1 MSQGKRNLIIKI
13 LIVGALLLLSQQA
26 SAQGWRPV
34 RGGITFGISG
44 MALLSQQNGFRDFLI
59 VHDNKQKNQGRL
71 AIISIKGQNQP
82 EYFPID
88 WPSNTELPIDLEA
101 LTSIPG
107 KIDSRFIAL
116 SSAGKAYEI
125 KIDPTD
131 KTISVLQVFE
141 LPEIPPGSNFE
152 AFALQNI
159 QGQLVAVWAHRGA
172 GKEPATIYWGVLD
185 LVKYQITPAGSAQ
198 LTVPFPSGNVRHISD
213 LKVDPAGIM
222 YISSASDTGDDG
234 PFESAVYVAG
244 YLNLQGNKIVW
255 RHNPQLIPLHR
266 FRYHKIEAIE
276 LVTGADGGVV
286 VGTDDENLGSS
297 VYVLGESR

>member
-1 MSQGKRNLIIKI
+1 MSQGKRQLIIKI
-13 LIVGALLLLSQQA
+13 LIVGALLLLSEQA
-26 SAQGWRPV
+26 LAQSWRPV

-44 MALLSQQNGFRDFLI
+44 MALLSQQSGFRDFLI

-116 SSAGKAYEI
+116 SSAGQAYEI

-141 LPEIPPGSNFE
+141 LPGIPPGSNFE

-244 YLNLQGNKIVW
+244 YLNLQGNKVLW
-255 RHNPQLIPLHR
+255 RHNPRLVPLHR

-276 LVTGADGGVV
+276 LVPGADGGVV

-297 VYVLGESR
+297 VYALGESR